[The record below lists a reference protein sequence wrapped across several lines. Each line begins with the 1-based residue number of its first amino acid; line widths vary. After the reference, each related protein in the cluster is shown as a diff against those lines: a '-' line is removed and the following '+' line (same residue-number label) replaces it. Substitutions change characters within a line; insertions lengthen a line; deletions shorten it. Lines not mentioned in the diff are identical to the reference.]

1 MRPCDVRAPAE
12 PRCEHWRLD
21 TQLVESLN
29 SSVRININSAPAVGL
44 PLLSS
49 RIVTRRTFAS
59 FRKSGCCPDEVL
71 AELEAAH
78 PQLLEWRAAGGVD
91 GRFTTSGEPLLP
103 EENQVDKVVGRPAM
117 LQSSAAA
124 ADVLARWIDFAPEV
138 SKPGVERAIAF
149 ARGAPIDDRSWP
161 DLMSLWI
168 VALRYRSQAWCVR
181 AYLEPERDPL
191 GPGISAAVGLPL
203 DCRKLLNVVET
214 ERARSTA
221 LGSVSET
228 GDFQPLGQAGSQAA
242 GRRAGRLVESMGR
255 PGAEG
260 VSHTSALMPT
270 CPVVS

>member
-1 MRPCDVRAPAE
+1 MRPCDMRAPAE

-59 FRKSGCCPDEVL
+59 FRKTGCGPDEVL

-78 PQLLEWRAAGGVD
+78 PQLLERRAAGGVG

-103 EENQVDKVVGRPAM
+103 EGNQVDKVGGSPAM
-117 LQSSAAA
+117 LESSAAA
-124 ADVLARWIDFAPEV
+124 AAVLARWIHFAPEV
-138 SKPGVERAIAF
+138 SKAGVERAIAF

-181 AYLEPERDPL
+181 AYLEPERDPN
-191 GPGISAAVGLPL
+191 GPGIAAAVGLPL
-203 DCRKLLNVVET
+203 DCRKLLAVVET

-242 GRRAGRLVESMGR
+242 GRRGGLWSGWAGPPLRESVTR
-255 PGAEG
+255 P
-260 VSHTSALMPT
+260 P
-270 CPVVS
+270 